1 MSDTEKELARVD
13 AQIETPDGD
22 VYPGELVL
30 REIGPRLVFF
40 MEDGY
45 GNGASVDASKVD
57 DLFRRFNGK
66 GVT

>member
-1 MSDTEKELARVD
+1 MHEKELARVD

-22 VYPGELVL
+22 VYSGELVL
-30 REIGPRLVFF
+30 REVGPRLVFF
-40 MEDGY
+40 MEDGF

-57 DLFRRFNGK
+57 DLFQKYRGQ